1 MFSPKL
7 ALVFRVKW
15 DDDLGKI
22 SNYENIKHRKVR
34 SRGADTVGRRNQC
47 IRRRAEGR
55 ASGGTAASCPPSC
68 VRLGDGIEDPAE
80 GGN

>member
-34 SRGADTVGRRNQC
+34 GRGTNTIRPRNYC

-55 ASGGTAASCPPSC
+55 ASGGTAASRRLC
-68 VRLGDGIEDPAE
+68 VRLGDGIQDPAE
-80 GGN
+80 VDD